1 MMLEENHEKPREEY
15 FLSRLYELSRGEI
28 AILKRN
34 AGNTICE
41 SRGIYPIFYRVLPH
55 GIADSPREEIYFLI
69 ATLYGHNEYSLRGN
83 FGLTMRRVK
92 SQSNT
97 DSVDKR
103 MVVLLESDFNLI
115 DGYKPGGGEL
125 AYRLRQCV
133 KLANSHEIGVDWL
146 QLLKDLQSWQYP
158 EKRVQKAW
166 ARSYFGYEKTSDE
179 NKENQ

>member
-1 MMLEENHEKPREEY
+1 
-15 FLSRLYELSRGEI
+15 
-28 AILKRN
+28 
-34 AGNTICE
+34 
-41 SRGIYPIFYRVLPH
+41 
-55 GIADSPREEIYFLI
+55 
-69 ATLYGHNEYSLRGN
+69 
-83 FGLTMRRVK
+83 MRRVK